1 MKITIFEVEATAE
14 DLKASRTPAEVLSM
28 AVERMLNV
36 FCGTVDTIMPE
47 EGCEDPESDS
57 CTE

>member
-36 FCGTVDTIMPE
+36 LCDAVDTAAPE
-47 EGCEDPESDS
+47 DDPESDS